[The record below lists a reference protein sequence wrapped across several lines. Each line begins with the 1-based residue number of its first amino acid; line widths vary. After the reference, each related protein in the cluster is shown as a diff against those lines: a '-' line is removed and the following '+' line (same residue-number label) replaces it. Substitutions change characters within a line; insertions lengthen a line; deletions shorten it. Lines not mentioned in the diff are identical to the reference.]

1 MKEKSTFHSKEHSK
15 SVSIDGRIRSWPE
28 PASLAYLVLCCCS
41 AAACLLESASL
52 AYLAEVAAAL
62 LLPGQSQLVLLT
74 WQK

>member
-1 MKEKSTFHSKEHSK
+1 MKVKSTFHSKEHSK
-15 SVSIDGRIRSWPE
+15 SVSIDGRIRSCQ
-28 PASLAYLVLCCCS
+28 SQLVLLTWCS

-62 LLPGQSQLVLLT
+62 LLPGQHQLVLLT